1 MAASKLRIYSHLK
14 NLCGTFPRVFNKI
27 LKNPKRQL
35 FAVNHI
41 KIRTFVSMFDKIGQF
56 IINAADVLGGYPL
69 FFLLIGGGLYL
80 LVSSGFVSLRC
91 LPAAMRELRR
101 KPSKE
106 GRESGQISSIQALA

>member
-1 MAASKLRIYSHLK
+1 
-14 NLCGTFPRVFNKI
+14 
-27 LKNPKRQL
+27 
-35 FAVNHI
+35 
-41 KIRTFVSMFDKIGQF
+41 MFDKIGQF

-80 LVSSGFVSLRC
+80 LISSGFVSLRC

-106 GRESGQISSIQALA
+106 GRESGQISSIQALASVVAATIERR